1 MIVTRLKRSQPATLW
16 DGIESR
22 LTAISTITSSLFL
35 PLSSLCYDS
44 SPPEGAKGLDCIKRA
59 RNRLIDDSYDRLG
72 IHLASVP
79 EPSTV
84 EMIDAEDSKQQKG
97 SAASVLCR
105 KMEHDTA
112 LERKSIRSDHH
123 LDEDEPQIEAHI
135 VSSSS
140 KDDNHVE
147 SGFKTAETAAF
158 ETTYPEGGYGYVVV
172 FACILVGACTAGS
185 VSALGIYQAEYAER
199 FPEKSSF
206 EVNLIGG
213 FMGFVRDSQAY
224 HDLSAC

>member
-1 MIVTRLKRSQPATLW
+1 
-16 DGIESR
+16 
-22 LTAISTITSSLFL
+22 
-35 PLSSLCYDS
+35 
-44 SPPEGAKGLDCIKRA
+44 
-59 RNRLIDDSYDRLG
+59 LIDDSHDRLG

-79 EPSTV
+79 EPSTLK
-84 EMIDAEDSKQQKG
+84 MINAEDSKQQKG
-97 SAASVLCR
+97 SAASVLSR

-135 VSSSS
+135 VSSPS
-140 KDDNHVE
+140 KDNHVE
-147 SGFKTAETAAF
+147 SGLKTAETAF

-224 HDLSAC
+224 HELSTC